1 MCIRDRTYGGLRKK
15 LPITFYSMMI
25 GTLAITGVGIPL
37 SYDLFHLPIGFS
49 GFVSKDSIIEGIY
62 ASKDESAFIYFISIT
77 FAAFLTSLY
86 SWRLIILTFFGE
98 YRGKRE
104 YFDNAKEASRSINI
118 TLIILSFC
126 SIFVGIIFYDVFL
139 GKKAEYFFS
148 QSIFLL
154 PSNTILSD
162 LHYIPVWVKLTPLL
176 SMVIGAL
183 IAFIFY
189 LSLIHI

>member
-1 MCIRDRTYGGLRKK
+1 MFKK
-15 LPITFYSMMI
+15 ITFAALLLILGS
-25 GTLAITGVGIPL
+25 
-37 SYDLFHLPIGFS
+37 
-49 GFVSKDSIIEGIY
+49 
-62 ASKDESAFIYFISIT
+62 FIYFIFIT

-104 YFDNAKEASRSINI
+104 YFNNAKDDSRSINI

-162 LHYIPVWVKLTPLL
+162 LHYIPVWAKLTPLL
-176 SMVIGAL
+176 SMIIGL
-183 IAFIFY
+183 MLFFY
-189 LSLIHI
+189 HS